1 MDYAVTAKEILKK
14 AGGEARY
21 PGCMLRCFRENGITI
36 RMETA
41 ASGTL
46 GPGDDALKI

>member
-36 RMETA
+36 RMVRYA
-41 ASGTL
+41 GT
-46 GPGDDALKI
+46 GR